1 MGRYSVYTLR
11 VEETSQGTALA
22 RSNFGAKCVISGHLC
37 IRATTHLLVFLLLCQ
52 FFPAPPPP
60 TPRASLGSWHN
71 VTLITIKFL
80 FKYYSYAQAFI
91 LWEFTFLMTKRNK

>member
-11 VEETSQGTALA
+11 VEETSLGTALA

-37 IRATTHLLVFLLLCQ
+37 IRATTHGRPLKREREHCLLVFLLLCQ

-60 TPRASLGSWHN
+60 PALLWDPG
-71 VTLITIKFL
+71 I
-80 FKYYSYAQAFI
+80 AF
-91 LWEFTFLMTKRNK
+91 WFSS